1 MENFDL
7 KKYLVENKLT
17 AGSRLAEG
25 RLTNEELIQLK
36 LTPEE
41 KKTLVDILVMKLQYY
56 RGGDWPAPGE
66 EFFAEEIEI
75 VTNIL
80 NKTDNL
86 ILTPEEKSK
95 LIYFLDMEIIKAA
108 SDRSINTDPVK
119 TILNKLK

>member
-1 MENFDL
+1 MDNFDL
-7 KKYLVENKLT
+7 KKYLAE
-17 AGSRLAEG
+17 SRL
-25 RLTNEELIQLK
+25 LNESIT

-56 RGGDWPAPGE
+56 RGTDWPAPGE